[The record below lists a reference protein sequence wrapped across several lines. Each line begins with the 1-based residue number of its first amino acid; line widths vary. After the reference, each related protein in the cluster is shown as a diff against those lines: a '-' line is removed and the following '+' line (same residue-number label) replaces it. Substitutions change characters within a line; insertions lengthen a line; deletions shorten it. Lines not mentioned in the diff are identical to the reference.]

1 MISKTYPLGS
11 FERYPYVVILSRME
25 GKFLRSRHKQ
35 RTTWE
40 FQGGHIE
47 QGETPLQAAKRELFE
62 ESGAAAF
69 DIEPLCD
76 FWAGSEDGKSGAC
89 GVVFTAEIQKLG
101 PLPESVMAET
111 RLFESLPDQMTYPA
125 ITAAIMAYWGK
136 NIQPHG
142 LTQG

>member
-1 MISKTYPLGS
+1 
-11 FERYPYVVILSRME
+11 ME
-25 GKFLRSRHKQ
+25 GKFLLRRHKQ
-35 RTTWE
+35 RTTCE

-69 DIEPLCD
+69 EIEPLCD
-76 FWAGSEDGKSGAC
+76 YWAGSEDGKSGAC

-101 PLPESVMAET
+101 PLPESEMAET
-111 RLFESLPDQMTYPA
+111 RLFESLPEQMTYPA

>member
-25 GKFLRSRHKQ
+25 GKFLLSRNKQ

-40 FQGGHIE
+40 FHGGHIE
-47 QGETPLQAAKRELFE
+47 QGETPLQAYKRELFE

-69 DIEPLCD
+69 EIEPLCD
-76 FWAGSEDGKSGAC
+76 YWTGSEDGKSGAC

-101 PLPESVMAET
+101 PLPESEMAET
-111 RLFESLPDQMTYPA
+111 LMFESRPEQLTYA
-125 ITAAIMAYWGK
+125 VIYAAIMAYWGK
-136 NIQPHG
+136 NIQLHG

>member
-25 GKFLRSRHKQ
+25 GKFLFSRHKQ

-47 QGETPLQAAKRELFE
+47 QGETPLQAENRDLFD

-69 DIEPLCD
+69 EFEPLCD
-76 FWAGSEDGKSGAC
+76 
-89 GVVFTAEIQKLG
+89 
-101 PLPESVMAET
+101 
-111 RLFESLPDQMTYPA
+111 
-125 ITAAIMAYWGK
+125 
-136 NIQPHG
+136 
-142 LTQG
+142 

>member
-25 GKFLRSRHKQ
+25 GKFLLSRHKQ

-69 DIEPLCD
+69 EPLCD
-76 FWAGSEDGKSGAC
+76 YWAGSEDGKSGAC

-101 PLPESVMAET
+101 PLPESEMAET
-111 RLFESLPDQMTYPA
+111 RLFESLPEQMTYPA

>member
-11 FERYPYVVILSRME
+11 FELLSVCRHPFAAWRE
-25 GKFLRSRHKQ
+25 NFWLSRHKQ

-69 DIEPLCD
+69 EIEQLCD
-76 FWAGSEDGKSGAC
+76 YWAGSEDGKSGAC

-101 PLPESVMAET
+101 PLPESEMAET
-111 RLFESLPDQMTYPA
+111 RLFESLPEQMTYPA

-142 LTQG
+142 

>member
-25 GKFLRSRHKQ
+25 GKFLLSRHKQ

-69 DIEPLCD
+69 EIEPLCD
-76 FWAGSEDGKSGAC
+76 YWAGSEDGKSGAC
-89 GVVFTAEIQKLG
+89 GVVFTAEIPTLG
-101 PLPESVMAET
+101 PLPASAMAE
-111 RLFESLPDQMTYPA
+111 RLLFESLPEQMTYPA

>member
-1 MISKTYPLGS
+1 MISKTHPHGS
-11 FERYPYVVILSRME
+11 FGRYPYVVILSRME
-25 GKFLRSRHKQ
+25 GKFLLSRHKQ

-47 QGETPLQAAKRELFE
+47 RGETPLQAAKRELFE

-69 DIEPLCD
+69 EIEPLCD
-76 FWAGSEDGKSGAC
+76 YWAGSEDGKSGAC

-101 PLPESVMAET
+101 LLPESEMAET
-111 RLFESLPDQMTYPA
+111 RLFESLPEQMTYPA

>member
-25 GKFLRSRHKQ
+25 GKFLLSRHKQ

-69 DIEPLCD
+69 EIEPLCD
-76 FWAGSEDGKSGAC
+76 YWAGSEDGKSGAC
-89 GVVFTAEIQKLG
+89 GVVFTAEI
-101 PLPESVMAET
+101 EMAET
-111 RLFESLPDQMTYPA
+111 RLFESLPEQMTYPA

>member
-25 GKFLRSRHKQ
+25 GKFLLSRHKQ

-69 DIEPLCD
+69 EIEPL
-76 FWAGSEDGKSGAC
+76 WAGSEDGKSGAC

-101 PLPESVMAET
+101 PLPESEMAET
-111 RLFESLPDQMTYPA
+111 RLFESLPEQMTYPA
-125 ITAAIMAYWGK
+125 ITAANMAYWGK
-136 NIQPHG
+136 NVQPHG

>member
-25 GKFLRSRHKQ
+25 GKFLLSRHKQ

-69 DIEPLCD
+69 EIEQLCD
-76 FWAGSEDGKSGAC
+76 YWRAVKTGRAAHAAWFLR
-89 GVVFTAEIQKLG
+89 QK
-101 PLPESVMAET
+101 
-111 RLFESLPDQMTYPA
+111 F
-125 ITAAIMAYWGK
+125 K
-136 NIQPHG
+136 NSARCLKVKWLKHG
-142 LTQG
+142 CLKVCPNR

>member
-25 GKFLRSRHKQ
+25 GKFLLSRHKQ

-62 ESGAAAF
+62 S
-69 DIEPLCD
+69 
-76 FWAGSEDGKSGAC
+76 SRS
-89 GVVFTAEIQKLG
+89 
-101 PLPESVMAET
+101 
-111 RLFESLPDQMTYPA
+111 A
-125 ITAAIMAYWGK
+125 ITGRAVKTGRAAHAAWFLRQKFK
-136 NIQPHG
+136 NSARCLKVKWLKHG
-142 LTQG
+142 CLKVCPNR

>member
-1 MISKTYPLGS
+1 MGISG
-11 FERYPYVVILSRME
+11 
-25 GKFLRSRHKQ
+25 RSYRA
-35 RTTWE
+35 
-40 FQGGHIE
+40 
-47 QGETPLQAAKRELFE
+47 GETPLQAAKRELFE

-69 DIEPLCD
+69 EIEPLCD
-76 FWAGSEDGKSGAC
+76 YWAGSEDGKSGAC

-101 PLPESVMAET
+101 PLPESEMAET
-111 RLFESLPDQMTYPA
+111 RLFESLPEQMTYPA